1 MNDTTKKR
9 DPPTIF
15 TQISVPAS
23 RRASCRRRSK
33 WAEGKR
39 GRAASYSGQF
49 VGRLCEML
57 ESPAFRVLTLAAHRV
72 LARLEVELMH
82 HGGNENGKLAVPY
95 QQFEN
100 CGVERHAIGPALREL
115 EALGF
120 VEIVER
126 GVSGNAAYRK
136 PNIYRLTY
144 RPAVGAPGDGSHEW
158 KRIGTE
164 ADALRVQKVPPV

>member
-1 MNDTTKKR
+1 MGGR
-9 DPPTIF
+9 EARPRRQLLGP
-15 TQISVPAS
+15 V
-23 RRASCRRRSK
+23 RRAALRDARI
-33 WAEGKR
+33 A
-39 GRAASYSGQF
+39 
-49 VGRLCEML
+49 RL
-57 ESPAFRVLTLAAHRV
+57 PRPDLAAHRV

-95 QQFEN
+95 QQFED